1 MVSRDRKGLT
11 GEDIDENKAKEIAKQ
26 FTGAA
31 EDKIDSKG
39 FSENG
44 DIPVYNFEIKMEN
57 DGIKSIAISKK
68 GGHIV
73 YMDYYREVAEEKI
86 NPQELIEIGKK
97 FLNEKGYKNM
107 KETYYM
113 SQGGNIVI
121 NFAYTQDD
129 VTIYSDLIKL
139 KIAKDNGE
147 ILGMETAGYL
157 NCHEVRNI
165 SKNIITVAKAKESL
179 NSRIKINSQNLAI
192 IPTEFGTELL
202 CWEFKGKAGDNEFLV
217 YINAETRKRRRY
229 FNDCK
234 YSKWNTYNLNM

>member
-26 FTGAA
+26 FTGVA

-73 YMDYYREVAEEKI
+73 YMDYYREVTEEKI

-97 FLNEKGYKNM
+97 FLNEK
-107 KETYYM
+107 
-113 SQGGNIVI
+113 
-121 NFAYTQDD
+121 
-129 VTIYSDLIKL
+129 
-139 KIAKDNGE
+139 
-147 ILGMETAGYL
+147 
-157 NCHEVRNI
+157 R
-165 SKNIITVAKAKESL
+165 
-179 NSRIKINSQNLAI
+179 
-192 IPTEFGTELL
+192 
-202 CWEFKGKAGDNEFLV
+202 
-217 YINAETRKRRRY
+217 
-229 FNDCK
+229 
-234 YSKWNTYNLNM
+234 